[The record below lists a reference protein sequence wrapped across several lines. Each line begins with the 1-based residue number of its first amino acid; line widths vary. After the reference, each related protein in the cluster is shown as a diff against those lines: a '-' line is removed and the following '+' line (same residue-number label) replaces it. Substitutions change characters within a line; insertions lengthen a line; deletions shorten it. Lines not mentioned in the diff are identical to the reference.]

1 MFLLQHTFS
10 SILGPFLSEIFRFS
24 TNHWL
29 RFLIDMICEN
39 HKGAIVFT
47 KSNRSQYKDKIQM
60 LLKTHRFGQPMKW
73 PLVNIDTCCIYKSL
87 TKSVFFLQV
96 KANLQ
101 VRKFS
106 AKVSKHFFCR
116 MNSKRN
122 PLSPYVK
129 YYETTLETLG
139 PRVSSRPRLVWAWPS
154 IIWNN
159 IWLPWVPLNEMQ
171 LEEARRNN
179 LREKWLSA

>member
-47 KSNRSQYKDKIQM
+47 KSNRRQYKDKIQM

-139 PRVSSRPRLVWAWPS
+139 PRVSSRPRLV
-154 IIWNN
+154 
-159 IWLPWVPLNEMQ
+159 
-171 LEEARRNN
+171 
-179 LREKWLSA
+179 